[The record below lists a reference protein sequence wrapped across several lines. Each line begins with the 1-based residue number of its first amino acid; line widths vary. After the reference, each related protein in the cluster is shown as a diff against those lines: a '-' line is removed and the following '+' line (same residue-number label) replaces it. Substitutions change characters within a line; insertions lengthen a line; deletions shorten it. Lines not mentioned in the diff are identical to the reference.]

1 MDISETENWYYLQR
15 KLFTVS
21 AGHKSQYGMTYF
33 NSKLRG
39 SAAKEKGPQ
48 RKKPVLRLTHMGT
61 ECSSTPFFYYNNQ

>member
-1 MDISETENWYYLQR
+1 MDVSETENWYYLQR

-21 AGHKSQYGMTYF
+21 AGHKSKYGMMYF

-48 RKKPVLRLTHMGT
+48 RKKPVLRLMHMGT
-61 ECSSTPFFYYNNQ
+61 ECSSTPLFYYNNQ